1 MNRIILITGPTSGI
15 GKELTRKLLQ
25 NPRNH
30 VIMASR
36 NSKKS
41 KSTVESFNLGSDN
54 GTVSQVE
61 LNLSNLASIEN
72 CINEIKTNPI
82 VLRNGSK
89 IDIIVNNAGV
99 FATGCNEPMTTDDG
113 FELHMGTNYLGHFRL
128 TLGLL
133 DILKKNHK
141 IISVGSALYKKST
154 LEKST
159 LAQNF
164 DSEFMLPGNHSDPEF
179 IPDYSA
185 IHAYANSKHAILLFA
200 NKLRMDG
207 YNAYTVSPG
216 MVYTDISRFSTEKS
230 SLNKFGWWLFS
241 KIAIRTVEQGI
252 VTLEYVIEND
262 NLINGGYYSNGTFK
276 PVEVTGELLDLDEEL
291 TLDLYEKSLKMANLV
306 SE

>member
-36 NSKKS
+36 NSEKS
-41 KSTVESFNLGSDN
+41 KSTVESFDLGSDN

-82 VLRNGSK
+82 VVKNGSK

-99 FATGCNEPMTTDDG
+99 FATGCNERMTTDDD

-133 DILKKNHK
+133 DILTKNHK
-141 IISVGSALYKKST
+141 IVNVGSALYKKS
-154 LEKST
+154 K
-159 LAQNF
+159 LAQHFN
-164 DSEFMLPGNHSDPEF
+164 SEFMLPVNHLN
-179 IPDYSA
+179 PDYSA

-200 NKLRMDG
+200 NKLRIDG

-276 PVEVTGELLDLDEEL
+276 PVDVTGELLDLGEEL
-291 TLDLYEKSLKMANLV
+291 TLDLYEKSLKMVNMV